1 MKAGFLLEHNDQL
14 RQLTYLIRAVRQQT
28 RKVFYTQAAK
38 HDLTEAWC
46 LVLGVLHR
54 QAPCAL
60 NQLATALHV
69 SNSTASGI
77 VERMCGAGLITKQ
90 RLPHNQR
97 QIGISLTNAGKEA
110 YENVERDYWEVLQPL
125 RELPEGKLTQILKD
139 QTMILETL
147 EAINDDQ

>member
-1 MKAGFLLEHNDQL
+1 MEHNDQL

-28 RKVFYTQAAK
+28 HKVFYTQAAK
-38 HDLTEAWC
+38 HNLTETWC

-54 QAPCAL
+54 EGTCAL
-60 NQLATALHV
+60 NELAKTLHV

-77 VERMCGAGLITKQ
+77 VDRMCGADLITKQ

-97 QIGISLTNAGKEA
+97 QIGISLTAAGKEA

-125 RELPEGKLTQILKD
+125 RKLPQDKLDQILKD
-139 QTMILETL
+139 QTMILNTL
-147 EAINDDQ
+147 EAINDGQ